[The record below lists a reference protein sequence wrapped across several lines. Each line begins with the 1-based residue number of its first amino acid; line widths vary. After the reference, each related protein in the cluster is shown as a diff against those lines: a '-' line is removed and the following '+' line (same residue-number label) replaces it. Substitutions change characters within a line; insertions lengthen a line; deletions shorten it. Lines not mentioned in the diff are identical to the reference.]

1 MNRLSLCQ
9 LTVETGPPP
18 GDSMVANMLRLISA
32 AAGAGFAAVVPRVRQ
47 PPGLGAASRNDDRP
61 LHVEEVR
68 RRLADTG
75 MRVASVM
82 SFWMTPETVPA
93 QFEASLDAA
102 AGIGAQSIQVVCRD
116 PDPGRSLA
124 NFSRTCAMA
133 RSRGLRVA
141 LEFMPYS
148 SVRSLSE
155 ASAFLLRAGQKNA
168 GLCVDA
174 LHFHR
179 SGSSLGEL
187 QALDPAAL
195 VLVQFCDAP
204 RAAPSADR
212 LRDEARSG
220 RLYPGQGGE
229 RNRAQNHGSG
239 DHRAKP
245 ETPARA
251 HAAHRPSR
259 RRTLS
264 LTGGCVEKRPRSI
277 PPESGC
283 TMNIW
288 LAAGLVSSGIWP
300 E

>member
-75 MRVASVM
+75 IGVASVM
-82 SFWMTPETVPA
+82 SFWITPETVPA

-102 AGIGAQSIQVVCRD
+102 AGIGAHSIQVVCRD

-220 RLYPGQGGE
+220 RLYPGQGELALHEFFDALPPGCLLDIE
-229 RNRAQNHGSG
+229 APCAADAALSVEEKARNAAAAMAAFLAEHGSIRENAG
-239 DHRAKP
+239 NRKGHHDA
-245 ETPARA
+245 AR
-251 HAAHRPSR
+251 
-259 RRTLS
+259 
-264 LTGGCVEKRPRSI
+264 
-277 PPESGC
+277 
-283 TMNIW
+283 
-288 LAAGLVSSGIWP
+288 
-300 E
+300 

>member
-9 LTVETGPPP
+9 LTVETGPAL
-18 GDSMVANMLRLISA
+18 GGSLVANMLRLISA
-32 AAGAGFAAVVPRVRQ
+32 AAGAGFGAVVPRVRQ
-47 PPGLGAASRNDDRP
+47 APGLGAACVNDDRP
-61 LHVEEVR
+61 IEVEELR
-68 RRLADTG
+68 CRLADTG

-82 SFWMTPETVPA
+82 SFWMMPETVPA

-116 PDPGRSLA
+116 PDSDRALA

-133 RSRGLRVA
+133 RARGLRVA

-155 ASAFLLRAGQKNA
+155 ASDFLARARQENA

-179 SGSSLGEL
+179 SGSSLDEL
-187 QALDPAAL
+187 KALDPAAL

-204 RAAPSADR
+204 RAAPGADK

-220 RLYPGQGGE
+220 RLYPGQGE
-229 RNRAQNHGSG
+229 LPLHEFFDALPPACLIDIEAPCAADAALPAEAKARNAATAMAAFLAEHASIRENAGNQKGRH
-239 DHRAKP
+239 DA
-245 ETPARA
+245 AR
-251 HAAHRPSR
+251 
-259 RRTLS
+259 
-264 LTGGCVEKRPRSI
+264 
-277 PPESGC
+277 
-283 TMNIW
+283 
-288 LAAGLVSSGIWP
+288 
-300 E
+300 